1 MKSSSLVARTT
12 FLALV
17 ILAAPLISS
26 FGQTPAPAEEPT
38 PSQPTADSASGKQQE
53 RFWIAGRYDGNR
65 VIVYFDAVKFNRTKP
80 SLAERLPGPVARGFF
95 MPEKLPWAYV
105 AKLQNGPDAEH
116 FKMGDVYDLLLD
128 EGKIA
133 PVTLT
138 TMIGTEG
145 DEEVGNDSY
154 IGALA
159 SLENHDDVMYF
170 SREYYVIRRQN
181 GPTPTTLELNDVH
194 AGLERDPVRFDIQT
208 EIVGLLTE
216 RARTAATD
224 AQRAEI
230 DRISPI
236 VDVQAFRLSDGS
248 LRYYAGAAWNYED
261 KSQCKT
267 VYALGAWISPAPK
280 LHRLEVQH
288 RTSGY
293 DGGIDLPHLLNVVD
307 LGGGRTGIILSVGGE
322 DSSSTKLVE
331 YRDGL
336 DFQHMRVLQSLD
348 AGE

>member
-12 FLALV
+12 FWALV

-26 FGQTPAPAEEPT
+26 FGQTPPPAAEPIT
-38 PSQPTADSASGKQQE
+38 SQPTADSASGKQQE

-80 SLAERLPGPVARGFF
+80 SLAERIPDPVVAGFF

-105 AKLQNGPDAEH
+105 AKLQNAPDAEH
-116 FKMGDVYDLLLD
+116 FKMGDMYDLLLD
-128 EGKIA
+128 QGKVA

-159 SLENHDDVMYF
+159 TLANPDDVMYMT
-170 SREYYVIRRQN
+170 REYYVIRGQD
-181 GPTPTTLELNDVH
+181 GPVPASLEINDVH
-194 AGLERDPVRFDIQT
+194 AGLERDPVRFDIQS
-208 EIVGLLTE
+208 EIVALLTQ
-216 RARTAATD
+216 RARTEATE

-236 VDVQAFRLSDGS
+236 VAIQAFRLSDGT
-248 LRYYAGAAWNYED
+248 LRYYAGAAWNHEENN
-261 KSQCKT
+261 QFRT

-280 LHRLEVQH
+280 LHLLEVQH